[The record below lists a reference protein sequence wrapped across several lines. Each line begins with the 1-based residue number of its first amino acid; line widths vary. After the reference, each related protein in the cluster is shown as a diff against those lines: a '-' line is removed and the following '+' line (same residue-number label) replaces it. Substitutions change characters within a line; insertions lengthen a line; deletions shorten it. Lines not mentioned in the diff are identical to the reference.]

1 MIHYAMYDRLDVCF
15 LWAVVVPLFVP
26 QNEGL
31 FTPICIL
38 NSCVPA
44 DSKEECWW
52 ISCLLLTT
60 WFSLSVGLWKVQACR
75 CTSREAKLERRRTRV
90 GQHVQV
96 SQGDEAFC
104 NMVSLAEKKS
114 YCRSLEG
121 LWEKWWVSSRALLT
135 DNEGAK
141 TGSPPLQWVGQHAK
155 KWKSFKRGGGARSYK
170 MNLFFF
176 SLLKWSPSF
185 LFGVSSFYI
194 SWRISGSTISVNYIR
209 IWSHTQEAV
218 PILSLMFLFS
228 HRKRNKLSLPELF
241 CLHCMWP
248 SNPEVPQTARRITL
262 WSLSHGLFLFHYVML
277 DCWPSR
283 RKGAFFERKK
293 LTGSPPF
300 TSPFQTKVKKIVMGR
315 RNLWAHESV
324 QGSESWSDG
333 DCLLKKSCIHTEVH
347 SVQWST
353 HCRDLCGRYLELSR
367 VALGTRCWKPATSL
381 VAFCMVSCWP
391 EFLQSILLEEMT

>member
-1 MIHYAMYDRLDVCF
+1 MRLSAIW
-15 LWAVVVPLFVP
+15 LAL
-26 QNEGL
+26 QKRRA
-31 FTPICIL
+31 I
-38 NSCVPA
+38 
-44 DSKEECWW
+44 
-52 ISCLLLTT
+52 
-60 WFSLSVGLWKVQACR
+60 VGLWRACEKSGESPAGHFWQIMKEPKLAALHCNGWASMRRNGKV
-75 CTSREAKLERRRTRV
+75 SREEE
-90 GQHVQV
+90 GQ
-96 SQGDEAFC
+96 DLIRWIF
-104 NMVSLAEKKS
+104 
-114 YCRSLEG
+114 
-121 LWEKWWVSSRALLT
+121 
-135 DNEGAK
+135 
-141 TGSPPLQWVGQHAK
+141 
-155 KWKSFKRGGGARSYK
+155 
-170 MNLFFF
+170 FFF

-194 SWRISGSTISVNYIR
+194 SWRISGSAISVNYIR